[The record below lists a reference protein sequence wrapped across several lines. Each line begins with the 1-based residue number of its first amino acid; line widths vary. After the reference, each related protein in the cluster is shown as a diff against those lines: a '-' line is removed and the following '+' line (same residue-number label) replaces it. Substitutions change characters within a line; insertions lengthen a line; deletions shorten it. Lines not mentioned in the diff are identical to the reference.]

1 MDDVT
6 GIRMNILM
14 KNGFNGGKNRWS
26 SKFKCEWITG
36 RMKGWIKRVMNEWK
50 DEE

>member
-14 KNGFNGGKNRWS
+14 KNGFNGGKNS

-36 RMKGWIKRVMNEWK
+36 RMN
-50 DEE
+50 